1 MTDPSGAAASPGDVL
16 TAVVSGIDPAAANL
30 NRVQVTVS
38 GLPMTILQIASQ
50 GGQFQIQFVLSQ
62 SFGGSQVP
70 VVVSV
75 DGSGSA
81 PVAITAR

>member
-1 MTDPSGAAASPGDVL
+1 MNTAGTAAGPGDVL
-16 TAVVSGIDPAAANL
+16 AAVVSGIDPAAANP

-38 GLPMTILQIASQ
+38 GLPMTILQIAPQ
-50 GGQFQIQFVLSQ
+50 GNQFQIQFVLSQ

-75 DGSGSA
+75 DGSGST
-81 PVAITAR
+81 PVVITAR